1 MIDADRCGKA
11 RRSNVK
17 EHKLPW
23 PHGKSMATRQLVGQC
38 LEVAQPFYV
47 YQRQPELV
55 FINLIGFSPLEGI
68 LGEYGAL
75 YDDVA
80 GDSSGS

>member
-23 PHGKSMATRQLVGQC
+23 PHGNLWPQGSWWGSAWKWHNLSTC
-38 LEVAQPFYV
+38 
-47 YQRQPELV
+47 
-55 FINLIGFSPLEGI
+55 INVNLNWYSSIGSPLGGLRI

>member
-1 MIDADRCGKA
+1 
-11 RRSNVK
+11 
-17 EHKLPW
+17 
-23 PHGKSMATRQLVGQC
+23 MATRQLVGQC

-55 FINLIGFSPLEGI
+55 FINRGSPLGGLRI

>member
-1 MIDADRCGKA
+1 
-11 RRSNVK
+11 
-17 EHKLPW
+17 
-23 PHGKSMATRQLVGQC
+23 MATRQLVGQC

-55 FINLIGFSPLEGI
+55 FINLIGSPLGGHSDG
-68 LGEYGAL
+68 GEYGAL